1 MNKNLFIFPS
11 LFLIVQPVFEF
22 YDAVENEKVRND
34 FGPEARSAA
43 ASSRYV
49 FFFLPRITRIF
60 TSKFCD
66 CLCLFA
72 VYQLSLNLKNQ
83 RADDLF

>member
-49 FFFLPRITRIF
+49 FFFYRELHGFSRVNSVIV
-60 TSKFCD
+60 C
-66 CLCLFA
+66 
-72 VYQLSLNLKNQ
+72 VYSRFINCH
-83 RADDLF
+83 